1 MNDQN
6 ESLNYERQTTN
17 RYTPMND
24 ISRQLRSAK
33 REVKILLDDNTSLK
47 QELACLREHLGRIK
61 KGKAAMRRSSSP
73 PSSPPS
79 AQHESAK
86 EKAPSEA
93 PLSEAPPS
101 EAHASQTTGLTASE
115 KEHFMAIRDLP
126 KEHRVV
132 LVSGVYDSMK
142 SVYFQISSKTS
153 IGKILRAYGKYNGI
167 PAEDLK
173 VERIDGEDDEIHK
186 TKAVDAL
193 DLCMLVKH
201 KNKNMN

>member
-1 MNDQN
+1 
-6 ESLNYERQTTN
+6 
-17 RYTPMND
+17 MND

-47 QELACLREHLGRIK
+47 QELACLREHISRIK
-61 KGKAAMRRSSSP
+61 KGKGAMRRS
-73 PSSPPS
+73 SSPPS

-86 EKAPSEA
+86 EKAP
-93 PLSEAPPS
+93 SEAPPS